1 MTDGDAPRAA
11 GAESEPE
18 ESAQLPV
25 PASPISEAQLE
36 RVIRRATDLQF
47 RSSTTVTGR
56 LDPTDV
62 VRIGEEVGI
71 EPRYVR
77 QAMAEVQAEA
87 LVPHAEEDR
96 GLGFRIAGPGMVQA
110 SRVVPGDVAAVELN
124 LSSYLKERELLKQ
137 VRSRPGRSLWEPA
150 GGLVSSMRRAMDVGG
165 HGYQLAKAKRIH
177 VTADPLESGYTLVT
191 IGADISNIRDGSTG
205 GWLGG
210 LGLVS
215 VGAALGLA
223 LSTGGAALAVVGA
236 AAIVG
241 GGGSVAVL
249 AARADLRKKRQRFEL
264 VIQGILD
271 RLERGETLEPDG
283 EPWHQKLLR

>member
-1 MTDGDAPRAA
+1 MTADGETPPAP
-11 GAESEPE
+11 GAEPE
-18 ESAQLPV
+18 ETSHLPV

-56 LDPTDV
+56 LDPAEV

-87 LVPHAEEDR
+87 LVPQAEEDR

-110 SRVVPGDVAAVELN
+110 SRVVPGDVAAVEHN
-124 LSSYLKERELLKQ
+124 LATYLKERELLKA

-177 VTADPLESGYTLVT
+177 VTVDPVESGYALVT
-191 IGADISNIRDGSTG
+191 VGADISNIRDGSTG

-223 LSTGGAALAVVGA
+223 LSTGGAALAVIGA

-241 GGGSVAVL
+241 GGGSVAVW

-271 RLERGETLEPDG
+271 RLERGEMLEPDG